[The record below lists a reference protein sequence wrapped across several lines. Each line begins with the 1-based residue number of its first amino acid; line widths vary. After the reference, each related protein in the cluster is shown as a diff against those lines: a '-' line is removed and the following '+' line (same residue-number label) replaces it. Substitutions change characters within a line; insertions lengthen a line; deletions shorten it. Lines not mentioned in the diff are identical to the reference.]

1 MLKKRIATALVLV
14 PVLLIA
20 IFYLPMLWFSIVI
33 GAIIIWAAW
42 EWSALI
48 GWKEKYFRLGY
59 VAIVLLLL
67 IMSYFML
74 NAANFALINWILG
87 ITFLVWIWASVG
99 MLNYA
104 FGRSPL
110 GLHYPILKALMG
122 LFALVPCW
130 IAVVMIREIIGSPAW
145 LLFGLLIIWG
155 GMDTGAYLAG
165 RLWGRHK
172 LAPRVSPKKT
182 WEGFFGGII
191 LTVIITIIMSAA
203 VFHVSLPQVF
213 TFCIVAI
220 IVGIFAVMGDLVESM
235 LKRQVGIK
243 DSGSGLPGHGG
254 ILDRIDSV
262 TAALPVFALALLI
275 LLGL

>member
-1 MLKKRIATALVLV
+1 MFKKRIATALVLV
-14 PVLLIA
+14 PVLILA
-20 IFYLPMLWFSIVI
+20 IFYLSMLWFSILI
-33 GAIIIWAAW
+33 GAIITWAAW

-48 GWKEKYFRLGY
+48 GWKEKSPR
-59 VAIVLLLL
+59 VAYTLIVLILLV
-67 IMSYFML
+67 MSYFVL
-74 NAANFALINWILG
+74 SASNFTLINWIFG
-87 ITFLVWIWASVG
+87 ITFLVWIWASIA

-110 GLHYPILKALMG
+110 GLQYPFLKALMG

-130 IAVVMIREIIGSPAW
+130 LAVVMIRETIGSPAW

-165 RLWGRHK
+165 RLWGQHK

-191 LTVIITIIMSAA
+191 LTLIITIIMSLA
-203 VFHVSLPQVF
+203 VFHVTLAQVF
-213 TFCIVAI
+213 EFCIVAI

-235 LKRQVGIK
+235 LKRQAGIK

-275 LLGL
+275 LLHL